1 MYIVEWLE
9 AHKLFKRVFYTY
21 KEAEDFAFGLMQS
34 DLIVV
39 SIYHSY

>member
-9 AHKLFKRVFYTY
+9 AHKLLKSFYTY

-39 SIYHSY
+39 SIYQSY